1 MVKKISQILGSILAL
16 LALILLV
23 LNRSKSS
30 LEQEFKKDQE
40 KCFKHSHRPVLERFQ
55 ENQFKDY
62 PRPIQN
68 YIKQSG
74 WVNQPLM
81 EGMHL
86 FFEGVQFKLGP
97 GKPTMKMNYKI
108 TESARS
114 PRRIAYIDGSLFAL
128 KFNGYDALLPH
139 KVIMKGELLNHFSL
153 FQHSN
158 DDLLAGSLLSY
169 LSEVFLMPAA
179 LLNQKI
185 HFQALNDHK
194 VLARIKQ
201 EDMELNGCFIFNDK
215 AEMTCFITDDRPFMD
230 MEGQI
235 KTYRWKA
242 ECFDYRAN
250 ADGIKLPNRLKASW
264 LIGGKY
270 FDYFDGKISW
280 LTYF

>member
-1 MVKKISQILGSILAL
+1 MVLV
-16 LALILLV
+16 V
-23 LNRSKSS
+23 LNHSKSS

-40 KCFKHSHRPVLERFQ
+40 KFFKHCYRPVQKRFQ

-74 WVNQPLM
+74 WINQPLM
-81 EGMHL
+81 EGMNIL
-86 FFEGVQFKLGP
+86 FEDVQFKLGP

-114 PRRIAYIDGSLFAL
+114 PRRIAYIDGSLFAV
-128 KFNGYDALLPH
+128 KFNGYDALLPQ
-139 KVIMKGELLNHFSL
+139 KVTMKGELLNHFPL
-153 FQHSN
+153 FQHNN

-169 LSEVFLMPAA
+169 LSETFLMPTA

-185 HFQALNDHK
+185 LFHSLSDHE
-194 VLARIKQ
+194 VLAYIKQ
-201 EDMELNGCFIFNDK
+201 EDMELSGCFIFNDQ

-235 KTYRWKA
+235 RSYRWKA
-242 ECFDYRAN
+242 ECFDYKVN
-250 ADGIKLPNRLKASW
+250 EDGVKLPNRLKASW
-264 LIGGKY
+264 LIDGKY
-270 FDYFDGKISW
+270 FDYFDGKISC